1 MSKTLD
7 VLIKVAERKVE
18 EMQQN
23 LAKTRDALMQLAA
36 GIVKLE
42 QDAKIAFMQAVGEDD
57 ILSLQV
63 AGAYQE
69 RVRREIEALRGF
81 EVELKEQETQQQQEL
96 QALYAKQKTYE
107 LLLEKQK
114 LALKKE
120 RAKKAQNNL
129 DEVAGRIR

>member
-23 LAKTRDALMQLAA
+23 LAKTRDALMQLAQ

-42 QDAKIAFMQAVGEDD
+42 QDAKAAFMQAVGEDD
-57 ILSLQV
+57 ILALQV
-63 AGAYQE
+63 AGAFQE
-69 RVRREIEALRGF
+69 RVRREIVALRELEAGLQAQ
-81 EVELKEQETQQQQEL
+81 EVQQQSEL
-96 QALYAKQKTYE
+96 QTLYAQQKTYE

-114 LALKKE
+114 LELKKK
-120 RAKKAQNNL
+120 RAKKAQDNL

>member
-23 LAKTRDALMQLAA
+23 LAKTRDALMQLAQ

-69 RVRREIEALRGF
+69 RVRREIEALRGL
-81 EVELKEQETQQQQEL
+81 EVGLKEQEAQQQQEL
-96 QALYAKQKTYE
+96 QALYAQQKTYE

-120 RAKKAQNNL
+120 RAKKVQNNL